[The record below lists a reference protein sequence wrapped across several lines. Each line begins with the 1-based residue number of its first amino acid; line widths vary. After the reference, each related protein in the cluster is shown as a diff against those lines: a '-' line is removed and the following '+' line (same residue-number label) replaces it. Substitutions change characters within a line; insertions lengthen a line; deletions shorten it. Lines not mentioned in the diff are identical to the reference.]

1 MIRTDDYFERN
12 RPSQLS
18 EIVGNS
24 KSKKLLA
31 SMFATNRM
39 PKGALFHGPA
49 GCGKTTAAR
58 IVARALSCE
67 SDSKVPCGDCGSCRH
82 PLGYP
87 HYLTSGIFCRNAS
100 VLTLA
105 VLEHDL
111 ECASAYDERPVV
123 LLYDEAHRARERIQ
137 DVLVTALEDSR
148 LNFVLLLTTLEPNKL
163 DGPLAQRLTSIE
175 FSEPSANEL
184 IQHLGKVA
192 GCEGWLIGEA
202 ELKGIAK
209 DNRSVRAA
217 MNAMYLLQMQKYD
230 GALTCEAS
238 SSLLP

>member
-12 RPSQLS
+12 RPSQLT
-18 EIVGNS
+18 EIVGNT

-31 SMFATNRM
+31 NMLATNRM

-58 IVARALSCE
+58 IIARALSCE

-87 HYLTSGIFCRNAS
+87 RYLTSGIFCRNAS

-105 VLEHDL
+105 ALEHDL
-111 ECASAYDERPVV
+111 EYASAYDERPVV
-123 LLYDEAHRARERIQ
+123 LLYDEAHRAPERIQ
-137 DVLVTALEDSR
+137 DLLVTALEDSR
-148 LNFVLLLTTLEPNKL
+148 LNFVLLLTTLQPEKL
-163 DGPLAQRLTSIE
+163 DGPLAQRMTSVK
-175 FSEPSANEL
+175 FSEPSITEL
-184 IQHLGKVA
+184 IHHLGTVA
-192 GCEGWLIGEA
+192 TRERWPVCDL
-202 ELKGIAK
+202 ELASIAK

-217 MNAMYLLQMQKYD
+217 MNALYVRQMQNYD
-230 GALTCEAS
+230 GALTSEAS
-238 SSLLP
+238 